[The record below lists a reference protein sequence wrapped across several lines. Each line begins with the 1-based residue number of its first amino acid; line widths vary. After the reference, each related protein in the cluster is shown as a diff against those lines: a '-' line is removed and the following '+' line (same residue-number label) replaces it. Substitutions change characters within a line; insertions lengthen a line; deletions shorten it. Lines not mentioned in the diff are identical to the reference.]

1 MFDDVLDLLERAPE
15 PVMRVD
21 PSRIISAGN
30 RTRRRRRRLTLMVS
44 AAAAIGIAGS
54 SIITGWG
61 PASTGHDPGEP
72 CEGDRTDH
80 LDLPDHL
87 APRPP
92 TTPSDVAETGAEQTW
107 GPVHV
112 MSQQRNRQGQRPAL
126 YLTPDRMFC
135 IGTVDAEG
143 AVTPSVCRQ
152 IKAPPPDDFG
162 TGYAWSMDGDLPTGA
177 AANEFAAGT
186 VARDITK
193 VVVRTERG
201 DVTAH
206 LTRAPDP
213 DLGQFYWVGTACRS
227 SPQTRT

>member
-61 PASTGHDPGEP
+61 PARQDMTPASPARGTAP
-72 CEGDRTDH
+72 TT
-80 LDLPDHL
+80 LPSPTTL
-87 APRPP
+87 TSP

-112 MSQQRNRQGQRPAL
+112 MS
-126 YLTPDRMFC
+126 
-135 IGTVDAEG
+135 
-143 AVTPSVCRQ
+143 
-152 IKAPPPDDFG
+152 
-162 TGYAWSMDGDLPTGA
+162 
-177 AANEFAAGT
+177 
-186 VARDITK
+186 
-193 VVVRTERG
+193 
-201 DVTAH
+201 
-206 LTRAPDP
+206 
-213 DLGQFYWVGTACRS
+213 
-227 SPQTRT
+227 